1 MTTLTELEGRETALL
16 GHAKAHGFPM
26 LRSTRDEKN
35 ANGLPEVS
43 DDSEDSDKFETIN
56 LTGSRK
62 PLSVDR
68 LSDSTYF
75 ELGHSTISDHEIS
88 GHEADNLNPTWMSTG
103 VSAKDGGCIE
113 PTSTS
118 ELYFLSGENHSLVH
132 TLLHCVCSNNG
143 TDDKDPTHFLSDMGI
158 AATSD
163 LLNGDVWLLGST
175 INEFGSNIDSFSNI
189 GTKSWSSKIVQLP
202 HRYGPHDKYTSG
214 AHRYHSHIDGNTLW
228 SLGTSDARLVSSFM
242 MESHDITTCF
252 SGKQLCRAS
261 NPPALLGMTARG
273 DAHTSSHAKAVKANN
288 FRLCRIAACVIQRG
302 FRSYIVLRNAMIKG
316 MACHKDVCYPCAI
329 CMPAISC

>member
-68 LSDSTYF
+68 LSDF

-103 VSAKDGGCIE
+103 VSAKDGG
-113 PTSTS
+113 
-118 ELYFLSGENHSLVH
+118 LQLQSGPGVSGSNPAFGKIFVFQQQKACHVKAFHSLIMK
-132 TLLHCVCSNNG
+132 CKRSSMRCACFKSYSENNA
-143 TDDKDPTHFLSDMGI
+143 THF
-158 AATSD
+158 AP
-163 LLNGDVWLLGST
+163 
-175 INEFGSNIDSFSNI
+175 F
-189 GTKSWSSKIVQLP
+189 KP
-202 HRYGPHDKYTSG
+202 
-214 AHRYHSHIDGNTLW
+214 
-228 SLGTSDARLVSSFM
+228 
-242 MESHDITTCF
+242 
-252 SGKQLCRAS
+252 
-261 NPPALLGMTARG
+261 
-273 DAHTSSHAKAVKANN
+273 
-288 FRLCRIAACVIQRG
+288 
-302 FRSYIVLRNAMIKG
+302 
-316 MACHKDVCYPCAI
+316 
-329 CMPAISC
+329 